1 MEKNRSN
8 RKDELKPVYLEEDE
22 IDLWELWQTV
32 KKRKYIILI
41 TTLIIFAIA
50 LLYAFTKKP
59 VYEAKAT
66 IQIGKQI
73 IKTGEG
79 LQEKYFDDAKSL
91 KHMLDVEY
99 DTAGKYR
106 NKNQTSY
113 IDSIDIPRKT
123 GGFLTITA
131 DAPSNKEAIKI
142 LKKPIDEIIAKHKAY
157 FDSIIEIKRHE
168 IDKLSK
174 QLNYLKTIEYQQLK
188 TALELV
194 RSINQKKI
202 DEKIRLTK
210 SIDLKKIDESI
221 AFIKNNKIPAIKKKI
236 EESENDIS
244 KKEKMLA
251 NMKNRVSR
259 AAEQSPALAA
269 MAAMQMANLQNDIAR
284 LSKEIIGYQLEI
296 KKLLDETIPNL
307 EKEKKRI
314 VEEVIPNLEK
324 EKKRIVEEVIPAKKA
339 AIKKLESITIPE
351 ISASIDDLKTSMK
364 PPYIQMTQV
373 VGKIYTHN
381 YPVKP
386 KKKLILAVALV
397 TGLIMGIFLAFF
409 VEFIGSKRR
418 EIYEK

>member
-50 LLYAFTKKP
+50 LLYAFTRKP

-66 IQIGKQI
+66 IQIGKQL
-73 IKTGEG
+73 IKSNDGT
-79 LQEKYFDDAKSL
+79 LYEKYFDDAKSL

-174 QLNYLKTIEYQQLK
+174 QLN
-188 TALELV
+188 
-194 RSINQKKI
+194 S
-202 DEKIRLTK
+202 
-210 SIDLKKIDESI
+210 
-221 AFIKNNKIPAIKKKI
+221 IKNNEIPATKKKI
-236 EESENDIS
+236 KELKSDIS

-284 LSKEIIGYQLEI
+284 LSKEIIGYQLKITE
-296 KKLLDETIPNL
+296 
-307 EKEKKRI
+307 
-314 VEEVIPNLEK
+314 
-324 EKKRIVEEVIPAKKA
+324 
-339 AIKKLESITIPE
+339 LESITIPE
-351 ISASIDDLKTSMK
+351 ISAKIDELKASMK
-364 PPYIQMTQV
+364 PPYLEMTQV
-373 VGKIYTHN
+373 VGKIYTLN

-386 KKKLILAVALV
+386 KKKLILVVALV
-397 TGLIMGIFLAFF
+397 TGLILGIFLAFF

>member
-1 MEKNRSN
+1 MEKNESN
-8 RKDELKPVYLEEDE
+8 HKDELKPVNSEEDE

-50 LLYAFTKKP
+50 LLYAFTRKP

-66 IQIGKQI
+66 IQIGKQL
-73 IKTGEG
+73 IKSNDGT
-79 LQEKYFDDAKSL
+79 LYEKYFDDAKSL

-113 IDSIDIPRKT
+113 IASVDIPRKT

-131 DAPSNKEAIKI
+131 DAPNNKEAIKT
-142 LKKPIDEIIAKHKAY
+142 LKKPIDEIMAKHKAY
-157 FDSIIEIKRHE
+157 FNSIIDMKKHK
-168 IDKLSK
+168 IDKLAL
-174 QLNYLKTIEYQQLK
+174 QLKYLK
-188 TALELV
+188 
-194 RSINQKKI
+194 
-202 DEKIRLTK
+202 
-210 SIDLKKIDESI
+210 
-221 AFIKNNKIPAIKKKI
+221 NNNIPAIKKKI
-236 EESENDIS
+236 EESENNIS

-251 NMKNRVSR
+251 NMKNRVS
-259 AAEQSPALAA
+259 ATAKQNPAL
-269 MAAMQMANLQNDIAR
+269 AAMQMANLQNDIAR
-284 LSKEIIGYQLEI
+284 LSKEIISYQLEI
-296 KKLLDETIPNL
+296 KKL
-307 EKEKKRI
+307 K
-314 VEEVIPNLEK
+314 
-324 EKKRIVEEVIPAKKA
+324 
-339 AIKKLESITIPE
+339 SITIPD

-364 PPYIQMTQV
+364 PPYTQQTQV

-386 KKKLILAVALV
+386 KKKLILVVALV
-397 TGLIMGIFLAFF
+397 TGLVLGIFLAFF